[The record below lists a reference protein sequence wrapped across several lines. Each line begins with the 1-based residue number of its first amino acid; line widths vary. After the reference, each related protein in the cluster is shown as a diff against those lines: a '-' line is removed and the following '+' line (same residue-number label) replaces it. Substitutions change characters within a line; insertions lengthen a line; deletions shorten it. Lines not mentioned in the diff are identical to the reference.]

1 MFLDHIQTMRLFGI
15 AALTLGFAAG
25 AVQAQSLNGMSG
37 VPGNIVGGG
46 SATISGGGEDMTI
59 TYSSGGAGGGG
70 GIMTQASR
78 QARFASPSGDGQEVE
93 YPAALP
99 AGPGR
104 EAWLSGGGENAE
116 VVYTRPR

>member
-1 MFLDHIQTMRLFGI
+1 MFLHHIQTVRFFGI
-15 AALTLGFAAG
+15 AALALGVAAG
-25 AVQAQSLNGMSG
+25 AVQAQSQNGMSG

-59 TYSSGGAGGGG
+59 TYGSSGAGGGG
-70 GIMTQASR
+70 IMAQASR
-78 QARFASPSGDGQEVE
+78 QARFASPSGDGQELE

-104 EAWLSGGGENAE
+104 EAWLSGGGENTE
-116 VVYTRPR
+116 VVYTRSR